1 MSNETSTDR
10 NEAQTSDSPQER
22 QPAVRQFRSDRL
34 MVELID
40 EVTRLR
46 GRLFSAGRYQS
57 GTPALAGR
65 HWLVLCAV
73 VAAPYP
79 PTVARIGRSLGHPR
93 QSIQRLAS
101 ELENLGLIRFEDNP
115 EHKRARLLVATGNGR
130 EMHQQQERQSLNW
143 AEQISAGIDPALL
156 LQTVDTLRTLRRRIE
171 RQVAHAQGP
180 GGVSSDNSDDE
191 SDNEEEQQ

>member
-1 MSNETSTDR
+1 MR
-10 NEAQTSDSPQER
+10 NESLKAGDGSQTSELPSAS
-22 QPAVRQFRSDRL
+22 QPAARQFRSDRL

-46 GRLFSAGRYQS
+46 GRLFSAGRYHS
-57 GTPALAGR
+57 GTPALAGL

-101 ELENLGLIRFEDNP
+101 ELDKLGLIRFEDNP
-115 EHKRARLLVATGNGR
+115 DHKRARLLVATATGR
-130 EMHQQQERQSLNW
+130 ELHQQQERKSLSW
-143 AEQISAGIDPALL
+143 AEQISAGIDPGLL

-171 RQVAHAQGP
+171 RQGGHAQSP
-180 GGVSSDNSDDE
+180 GRVSSDNSDDE
-191 SDNEEEQQ
+191 CDNKEEQQ